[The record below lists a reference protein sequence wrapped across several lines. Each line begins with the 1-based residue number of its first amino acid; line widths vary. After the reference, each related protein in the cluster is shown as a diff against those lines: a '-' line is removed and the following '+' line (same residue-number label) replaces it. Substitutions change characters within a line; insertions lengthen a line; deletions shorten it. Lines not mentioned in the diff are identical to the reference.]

1 MGFGRR
7 FVPISIQ
14 PLRHQ
19 RGVITDALSKTFNNW
34 VADATYKAAE
44 LED

>member
-1 MGFGRR
+1 MWPTRR
-7 FVPISIQ
+7 EEVGEGD
-14 PLRHQ
+14 
-19 RGVITDALSKTFNNW
+19 GVITDALSKTFNNW